1 MASGNGYI
9 RIFRALFANPIW
21 KSNSAFDIRSAFIDM
36 IQRAAYQPTHAIRN
50 GKAIQIGVGEFVA
63 SERELCA
70 DWHCSRSTVQKF
82 LDIFRSLGSLE
93 IRECKTA
100 KATIY
105 KLPNYAALNGIFDR
119 SATNDKTTDE
129 TKNATPLEYN
139 KNNKKERNTPP
150 YNPPKSGQFSE
161 EIPQKEGENGAKT
174 GVFASKRGESGAPQG
189 RVEERGLC
197 AYAAPSRD
205 EWYSYA
211 ESIGWS
217 YPEEYEQSFNR
228 FESTKNSR
236 GEWLDGNGKRITN
249 WRAMCDAV
257 RNWHDKKQRRMRN
270 NYRAISDCLD
280 DDVEPAHWRIEYAR
294 QFKLADVSE
303 VDRCY
308 ESFAALKLANRSLAA
323 LVLTRCIKGYAEDRA
338 QFRTEYPA
346 EMSIERL
353 KEAYKYCVNYNDVMR
368 NETSEDRAVLAAQSI
383 EEIKAA
389 SPFYY
394 ERICELAKAPPF
406 QLARIFKELAL

>member
-1 MASGNGYI
+1 MAAGNGYI
-9 RIFRALFANPIW
+9 RIFRSLFANPIW
-21 KSNSAFDIRSAFIDM
+21 KCNTAFDIRSAFIDM
-36 IQRAAYQPTHAIRN
+36 IQRAAYQPMRVIRN
-50 GKAIQIGVGEFVA
+50 GAVIEIGVGEFVA
-63 SERELCA
+63 SQDELCA
-70 DWHCSRSTVQKF
+70 DWNCGRSTVRKYID
-82 LDIFRSLGSLE
+82 LFRSLGSLTT
-93 IRECKTA
+93 RKTSN
-100 KATIY
+100 ATIY
-105 KLPNYAALNGIFDR
+105 KLPNYADLNGILDV
-119 SATNDKTTDE
+119 SAPTDKPAQ
-129 TKNATPLEYN
+129 KPALQPMYLNN
-139 KNNKKERNTPP
+139 KINKKERNTPP
-150 YNPPKSGQFSE
+150 YNPPKNGRISE

-217 YPEEYEQSFNR
+217 YPEEYEQSYNR
-228 FESTKNSR
+228 FEATKNSR
-236 GEWLDGNGKRITN
+236 GEWLDGKGNSIRN
-249 WRAMCDAV
+249 WRAMCESC
-257 RNWHDKKQRRMRN
+257 RNSHDRMQRRKRN
-270 NYRAISDCLD
+270 NFRPIPDCLD

-323 LVLTRCIKGYAEDRA
+323 LILTRCIKGYAEDRA

-353 KEAYKYCVNYNDVMR
+353 KEAYKYCVNYNDAMR
-368 NETSEDRAVLAAQSI
+368 DETSEDRAVLAAQSI
-383 EEIKAA
+383 EEIHAA
-389 SPFYY
+389 SPLYY

-406 QLARIFKELAL
+406 RLAQIFKELAL